1 MLKTA
6 PVYDVSV
13 LLNDNQELT
22 CLLLTPPTVETLAE
36 VAKLDP
42 ETPTEIVEA
51 LAFSRVVNLPAE
63 DEDEALT
70 EIVIA
75 GATLGSIR
83 VVPLTAYLQPAK
95 RGRKPKSAATE
106 APPEDAEAPPE
117 DAEASPEDA
126 E

>member
-1 MLKTA
+1 MLKAA

-13 LLNDNQELT
+13 LLDNYQELT

-42 ETPTEIVEA
+42 KTPTEIVEA

-63 DEDEALT
+63 DGSEAVT

-75 GATLGSIR
+75 GATLGSIH
-83 VVPLTAYLQPAK
+83 VAPLTAYIQPAK
-95 RGRKPKSAATE
+95 RGRKPKPATE
-106 APPEDAEAPPE
+106 TPPEDTEDTEDTE
-117 DAEASPEDA
+117 DAE
-126 E
+126 

>member
-1 MLKTA
+1 MLKKTC
-6 PVYDVSV
+6 VYDVSV

-22 CLLLTPPTVETLAE
+22 CLLLTPPTIEALAE
-36 VAKLDP
+36 IAASNP
-42 ETPTEIVEA
+42 ETPTEISEA

-83 VVPLTAYLQPAK
+83 VVPLAAYIQPPK
-95 RGRKPKSAATE
+95 RGRKPKSATVAAPETPE
-106 APPEDAEAPPE
+106 VPPENTE
-117 DAEASPEDA
+117 DTEDT